1 MRFGIIAAG
10 EGSRLA
16 LEGSSQPKPLVPIAG
31 VPMIERLARIFMNC
45 GADRIAV
52 IVNDRNLDT
61 AAYVRQMSGRMPI
74 DLVVKS
80 TPTPMH
86 SLMELAPFLGRDRFC
101 VTTVDTVFREKELAA
116 MMQAFENTS
125 YDGIMGV
132 TSLIDDEKPL
142 YVDTDSDMLIR
153 GFLDEQGGCRFVS
166 AGIYALRARAL
177 DVLAHCLED
186 GQTRMRYFQ
195 RRLLEDGMRL
205 KAFDMGRVIDVDHVG
220 DIEKAQDIAQE
231 R

>member
-1 MRFGIIAAG
+1 MRFGIISAG

-16 LEGSSQPKPLVPIAG
+16 LEGSGQPKPLVPIAG

-52 IVNDRNLDT
+52 IVNDRNPDT
-61 AAYVRQMSGRMPI
+61 ASYVRRMSAHMPI

-86 SLMELAPFLGRDRFC
+86 SLMELAPYLGRERFC
-101 VTTVDTVFREKELAA
+101 VTTVDTVFRENELAD
-116 MMQAFENTS
+116 MMKAFESTS
-125 YDGIMGV
+125 YDGLMGV

-166 AGIYALRARAL
+166 AGIYALKAQAL
-177 DVLAHCLED
+177 DVLAQCLES

-195 RRLLEDGMRL
+195 RRLLEEGMRL
-205 KAFDMGRVIDVDHVG
+205 TAFDMGRVIDVDHVG
-220 DIEKAQDIAQE
+220 DIEKAGEIAGE
-231 R
+231 

>member
-16 LEGSSQPKPLVPIAG
+16 LEGSGQPKPLVPIAG

-52 IVNDRNLDT
+52 IVNDRNPDT
-61 AAYVRQMSGRMPI
+61 ASYVRRMSAHMPI

-86 SLMELAPFLGRDRFC
+86 SLMELAPYLGRERFC
-101 VTTVDTVFREKELAA
+101 VTTVDTVFREKELAD
-116 MMQAFENTS
+116 MMKAFESTS
-125 YDGIMGV
+125 YDGLMGV

-153 GFLDEQGGCRFVS
+153 GFLDEQGGCRYVS
-166 AGIYALRARAL
+166 AGIYALKAQAL
-177 DVLAHCLED
+177 DVLAQCLES

-195 RRLLEDGMRL
+195 RRLLEEGMRL

-220 DIEKAQDIAQE
+220 DIEKAGEIAGE
-231 R
+231 

>member
-16 LEGSSQPKPLVPIAG
+16 LEGSGQPKPLVRIGG

-52 IVNDRNLDT
+52 IVNDRNPDT
-61 AAYVRQMSGRMPI
+61 ASYVRRMSAHMPV

-86 SLMELAPFLGRDRFC
+86 SLMELAPYLGRERFC
-101 VTTVDTVFREKELAA
+101 VTTVDTVFREKELAD
-116 MMQAFENTS
+116 MMKAFESTS
-125 YDGIMGV
+125 YDGLMGV

-166 AGIYALRARAL
+166 AGIYALKAQAL
-177 DVLAHCLED
+177 DVLAQCLES

-195 RRLLEDGMRL
+195 RRLLEEGMRL

-220 DIEKAQDIAQE
+220 DIEKAQEIALM
-231 R
+231 